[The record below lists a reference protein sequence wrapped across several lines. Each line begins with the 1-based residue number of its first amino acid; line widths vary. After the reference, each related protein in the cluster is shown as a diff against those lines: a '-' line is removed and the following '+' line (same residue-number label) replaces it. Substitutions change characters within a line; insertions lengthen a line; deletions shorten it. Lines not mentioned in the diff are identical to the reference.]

1 MTKQIAALFGVVFL
15 IVGVLGFVLTGT
27 SQDMSMLLGLFPV
40 NLVHNCVHVLFGIW
54 GLVAARSLGAATAYC
69 KIGGVIYL
77 LLGVLGFVMADPVLG
92 LVPLGGNDRWLHLVI
107 GAVLSYAGFTAGGAQ
122 AVAA

>member
-1 MTKQIAALFGVVFL
+1 MTKQIALLFGVVFL
-15 IVGVLGFVLTGT
+15 VVGVLGFVLTGT

-54 GLVAARSLGAATAYC
+54 GLVAARSISGATAYC
-69 KIGGVIYL
+69 KIGGVIYI
-77 LLGVLGFVMADPVLG
+77 LLGILGFVVADPAFG
-92 LVPLGGNDRWLHLVI
+92 LVPLGGNDRWLHLVL
-107 GAVLSYAGFTAGGAQ
+107 GAVLAYAGFSAGGAK